1 MRLSVVV
8 ISYQRPEYLAKCLV
22 SLRQQGRLPDELVVV
37 THHEDEA
44 SHRVVAQER
53 EDWPDQVRF
62 VSLQTEKA
70 NIVVSENLALTE
82 VTGDIVCFIDDDAMA
97 LPDWLER
104 IEAYY
109 QRDPLIGGVG
119 GPVIPYVDGQPV
131 IEMGVSPLRISWW
144 GARSGTTTKLLPDV
158 AEVDYLRGANM
169 SFRRSLFDCFDER
182 LIGYADR
189 FEDDVCLQIRNQGYK
204 LLYDPT
210 VQVYHHEARREFDPF
225 PPNSGKRYYTV
236 SHNNTYV
243 LLKNLPGMR
252 KLGFLVYTFLLGDR
266 YQGGLVRYLYMA
278 LRLRQR
284 TVWTD
289 GFWPTFR
296 GRIDGTL
303 TYLGSRWGT
312 SPSTGGNWMTD
323 H

>member
-1 MRLSVVV
+1 MSVLV
-8 ISYQRPEYLAKCLV
+8 ISYQRPDYLAKCLA
-22 SLRQQGRLPDELVVV
+22 SLRQQRRLPDEVVIV
-37 THHEDEA
+37 AHHRDEA
-44 SHRVVAQER
+44 SHRVLAQER

-70 NIVVSENLALTE
+70 NIVVSENLGLTE
-82 VTGDIVCFIDDDAMA
+82 VTGDIVCFIDDDGIA

-104 IEAYY
+104 IEVHY
-109 QRDPLIGGVG
+109 RGNPLLGGVG

-131 IEMGVSPLRISWW
+131 LEMDTAPWCISWW
-144 GARSGTTTKLLPDV
+144 GGRSGTTTSLLPDV

-169 SFRRSLFDCFDER
+169 SFRRSLFDRFDER

-204 LLYDPT
+204 LLYDPG

-225 PPNSGKRYYTV
+225 PPNSGARYYTV

-252 KLGFLVYTFLLGDR
+252 KSGFLTYTFLLGDR
-266 YQGGLVRYLYMA
+266 YQGGLVRYLYMV

-289 GFWPTFR
+289 GFLPTFR
-296 GRIDGTL
+296 GKIEGVL
-303 TYLGSRWGT
+303 TYLRSHSETCPPRGVTRIT
-312 SPSTGGNWMTD
+312 T
-323 H
+323 